1 MQNGTL
7 IKTLFLKATPEKVWA
22 YLTESDKLA
31 EWFHGSRE
39 NLQEG
44 AKYELVTNHSD
55 DDCAMCWGKVLEASP
70 HSKLVYTF
78 THDHL
83 AGHETTV
90 MWELQAAFGGTQ
102 LLLTHTGLDT
112 APEPLGMLNS
122 HDKGWDDHFGRLREK
137 TAT

>member
-39 NLQEG
+39 TLTEGQDYYLLSTEKKDTNL
-44 AKYELVTNHSD
+44 
-55 DDCAMCWGKVLEASP
+55 CWGKVLEASP
-70 HSKLVYTF
+70 HDKLVYTF

-90 MWELQAAFGGTQ
+90 TWELEAAFGGTQ
-102 LLLTHTGLDT
+102 LVMTHSGLDGV
-112 APEPLGMLNS
+112 AEPLGMLSS
-122 HDKGWDDHFGRLREK
+122 HDKGWDDHFSRLREK
-137 TAT
+137 VAA

>member
-39 NLQEG
+39 TLTKGQDYHLLSSDKEDTNL
-44 AKYELVTNHSD
+44 
-55 DDCAMCWGKVLEASP
+55 CWGKVLEANP
-70 HSKLVYTF
+70 HDKLVYTF

-90 MWELQAAFGGTQ
+90 MWELEAAFGGTQ
-102 LLLTHTGLDT
+102 LVMTHSGLDS
-112 APEPLGMLNS
+112 AAEPLGMLNS
-122 HDKGWDDHFGRLREK
+122 HDKGWDDHFSRLHEK
-137 TAT
+137 VAA